1 MWAAVVAEA
10 DGIGGQYCEN
20 CHVSNIVPDNA
31 TINVMSEGVRAYA
44 LDPKTA
50 EALWNKSEE
59 LVGESFTRN
68 KL

>member
-1 MWAAVVAEA
+1 MWAAVVADA
-10 DGIGGQYCEN
+10 DEIGGKYCEN
-20 CHVSNIVPDNA
+20 CDVGNIVPENVP
-31 TINVMSEGVRAYA
+31 INVMSKGVRAYA

-59 LVGESFTRN
+59 LVGESFTQT